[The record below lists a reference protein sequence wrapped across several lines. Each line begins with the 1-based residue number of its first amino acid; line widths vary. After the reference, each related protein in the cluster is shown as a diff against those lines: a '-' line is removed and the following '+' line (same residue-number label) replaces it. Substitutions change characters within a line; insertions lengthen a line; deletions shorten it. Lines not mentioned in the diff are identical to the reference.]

1 MRVLHIGAGNLFG
14 GVETLLVTLARFRKS
29 VPELSQ
35 EFALCFDGRLKDEL
49 AATGARVHSLG
60 AVRVR
65 QPISIWKARRRI
77 SAVLDERGID
87 VVVCHMAW
95 PYAIFAPVVR
105 RSERSLV
112 YWMHLAS
119 NGRHWLERWAR
130 MTEPDLAI
138 APSRFVADTIPAM
151 FPRVAAHVVHCAV
164 AAPEDSSRLERTR
177 VREELNTPDDAIVIV
192 QASRLEQW
200 KGQAVHLRALGELR
214 DLPGWICWMVGGAQR
229 PHEIRFLASLK
240 AQASELGIAD
250 RVRFAGQRA
259 DVPRVLAA
267 ADIYCQ
273 PNTGLEGLPIV
284 FTEAL
289 DAGLAIV
296 TTDIGGFEE
305 VVDDSCGLRVAPED
319 SAAVAGAL
327 RCLIA
332 DPGLRKRL
340 GAAGP
345 ARARSLFDPSS
356 QIRAMKTLF
365 DELPVRRH
373 ASGIATAAHSL

>member
-1 MRVLHIGAGNLFG
+1 MRVLHVGAGNLFG

-49 AATGARVHSLG
+49 AASGARVHSLG

-77 SAVLDERGID
+77 GAVLDERGID

-138 APSRFVADTIPAM
+138 APSRFVAGTMPAM

-164 AAPEDSSRLERTR
+164 AAPEDS
-177 VREELNTPDDAIVIV
+177 
-192 QASRLEQW
+192 
-200 KGQAVHLRALGELR
+200 
-214 DLPGWICWMVGGAQR
+214 
-229 PHEIRFLASLK
+229 
-240 AQASELGIAD
+240 
-250 RVRFAGQRA
+250 
-259 DVPRVLAA
+259 
-267 ADIYCQ
+267 
-273 PNTGLEGLPIV
+273 
-284 FTEAL
+284 
-289 DAGLAIV
+289 
-296 TTDIGGFEE
+296 
-305 VVDDSCGLRVAPED
+305 
-319 SAAVAGAL
+319 
-327 RCLIA
+327 
-332 DPGLRKRL
+332 
-340 GAAGP
+340 
-345 ARARSLFDPSS
+345 
-356 QIRAMKTLF
+356 
-365 DELPVRRH
+365 
-373 ASGIATAAHSL
+373 